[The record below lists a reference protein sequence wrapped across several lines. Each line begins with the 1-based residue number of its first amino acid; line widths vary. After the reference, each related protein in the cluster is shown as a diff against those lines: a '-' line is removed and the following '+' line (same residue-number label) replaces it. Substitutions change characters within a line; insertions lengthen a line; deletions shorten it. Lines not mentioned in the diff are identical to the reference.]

1 LGAEKRR
8 EIQLGRTTLGRLF
21 GLLVFE
27 FQDHSFAGRFGR
39 PHMRHAVDAMSDIV
53 IIGRTIEL
61 NNSEAHVANLVRMDL
76 LSFAD
81 Q

>member
-1 LGAEKRR
+1 
-8 EIQLGRTTLGRLF
+8 
-21 GLLVFE
+21 
-27 FQDHSFAGRFGR
+27 
-39 PHMRHAVDAMSDIV
+39 MRHAVDAMSDIV